1 MRKFCH
7 TLCSLERYV
16 ILAAVLIAV
25 LSTSTE
31 ETKPLQHRVALA
43 ESTWVFG
50 FTPAHAFT
58 TTKHLGARRR
68 RTRRM
73 SFLTKMNYERIR
85 DDSVSCHSS
94 PTDDSIIPSVI
105 CRRDILKTGI
115 SFASTYSIL
124 IGDGKSTNAADHR
137 QLELCLVSVLRVLY
151 WSQCQIEQIDDSM
164 VSVDTGEGAINRQR
178 ALYLE
183 TRLGAKAALTGRIS
197 GSGATRSVYTLTTLQ
212 LSGCLQDIEWYGA
225 RTDNFR
231 RNYVD
236 ALCTSFREGLASIV
250 EFDGLDTL
258 TDPSPRSA
266 LTISQYNV
274 NKLKLIRRILNE
286 RIIPNGQKLVIAF
299 GPEAYQRSNGYI
311 MQYYSSEL
319 PGSLTPT
326 SI

>member
-1 MRKFCH
+1 MRRFCH

-16 ILAAVLIAV
+16 IFVAVMIMV
-25 LSTSTE
+25 ISIPTQ
-31 ETKPLQHRVALA
+31 ETKPRQHCVAVA
-43 ESTWVFG
+43 ESAWVCG
-50 FTPAHAFT
+50 CTPVHAFT

-68 RTRRM
+68 AERM
-73 SFLTKMNYERIR
+73 SFLTKMNQRQTR
-85 DDSVSCHSS
+85 DDNVSCHSS
-94 PTDDSIIPSVI
+94 PTDIGINVS
-105 CRRDILKTGI
+105 RRNILKISI
-115 SFASTYSIL
+115 SFASTNSIL
-124 IGDGKSTNAADHR
+124 IGHGKRTNAADHR

-164 VSVDTGEGAINRQR
+164 VSVDTDENTINRQR

-225 RTDNFR
+225 RNVQFR

-236 ALCTSFREGLASIV
+236 DLCTSFREGLASIV

-286 RIIPNGQKLVIAF
+286 RIIPDGKKLVIAF
-299 GPEAYQRSNGYI
+299 GPEAYQRSNGFI

-319 PGSLTPT
+319 PISLTT
-326 SI
+326 TGI